1 MYKITKDSKY
11 LEISYKQIENV
22 DESIKKKSDFLDYP
36 MISTIINSYNDQSI

>member
-22 DESIKKKSDFLDYP
+22 DESFKKKSDFLDYP
-36 MISTIINSYNDQSI
+36 MISTIIN